1 MGTEHMKA
9 SLLPDRSI
17 VKFAGDDARQFL
29 NSLFTAN
36 ITTLTSNECCY
47 SALLTAQGKII
58 VDAFVSE
65 APAEKGEGFYFDTPK
80 SQFQTFLAKMKG
92 YNLRKKYVVEDLSEK
107 LAIMA
112 VWDGTAATAKY
123 PCHTD
128 PRLAALGQRIM
139 LPPAQAAAVAAEIGA
154 ELVPPE
160 QFEAHR
166 IALGI
171 PRGDLD
177 FAYGDAF
184 PHEADMD
191 QLHGID
197 FKKGCFV
204 GQEVVQR
211 MERRRTARTRVV
223 PVMFDGA
230 APSAGAE
237 VMAAEKPVGTIG
249 STVDGRGLALLRLD
263 RAEDALAAGHALKAG
278 DVTLRLV
285 KPDWVQFPFPGESK
299 QEKAKPA

>member
-1 MGTEHMKA
+1 MKA
-9 SLLPDRSI
+9 SLLPDRGI
-17 VKFAGDDARQFL
+17 VKFAGDDARAFL

-36 ITTLTSNECCY
+36 ITTLTADESRY
-47 SALLTAQGKII
+47 SALLTAQGKLI
-58 VDAFVSE
+58 VDAFVSQ
-65 APAEKGEGFYFDTPK
+65 APAEKGEGFYFDIPA
-80 SQFQTFLAKMKG
+80 SQFQTFFAKMKG
-92 YNLRKKYVVEDLSEK
+92 YNLRKKYAVEDLSEK
-107 LAIMA
+107 LGVMA
-112 VWDGTAATAKY
+112 VWDGTATTTKY

-139 LPPAQAAAVAAEIGA
+139 LPPGEAAVVAAEIGA
-154 ELVPPE
+154 ELVP
-160 QFEAHR
+160 QDAFEAHR
-166 IALGI
+166 IALGV

-177 FAYGDAF
+177 FVYGDAF

-211 MERRRTARTRVV
+211 MERRNTARTRVV
-223 PVMFDGA
+223 SVTFDGV

-237 VMAAEKPVGTIG
+237 VVAGEKSVGTIG

-263 RAEDALAAGHALKAG
+263 RAEDALAAGHPLKAG
-278 DVTLRLV
+278 DVTLHLV
-285 KPDWVQFPFPGESK
+285 KPDWAQFPFPGE
-299 QEKAKPA
+299 AKPGEGKTA

>member
-9 SLLPDRSI
+9 SLLPDRSV
-17 VKFAGDDARQFL
+17 VKFAGDDARAFL

-36 ITTLTSNECCY
+36 ISTLTADESRY
-47 SALLTAQGKII
+47 SALLTAQGKLI
-58 VDAFVSE
+58 VDAFVSQ
-65 APAEKGEGFYFDTPK
+65 APTEKGEGFYFDTPA
-80 SQFQTFLAKMKG
+80 SQFQTFLGKMKG
-92 YNLRKKYVVEDLSEK
+92 YNLRKKYVVEDLTGK
-107 LAIMA
+107 LGIMA
-112 VWDGTAATAKY
+112 VWDGAATTAKY

-128 PRLAALGQRIM
+128 PRLAAIGQRIM
-139 LPPAQAAAVAAEIGA
+139 LPPGEAAAVAAEIGA
-154 ELVPPE
+154 EFVPPE

-177 FAYGDAF
+177 FVYGDAF

-211 MERRRTARTRVV
+211 MERRNTARTRVV
-223 PVMFDGA
+223 SVTFDGA

-237 VMAAEKPVGTIG
+237 VVAGEKSVGTIG

-263 RAEDALAAGHALKAG
+263 RAEDALAAGQPLKAG
-278 DVTLRLV
+278 DVTLHLV
-285 KPDWVQFPFPGESK
+285 KPDWVQFPFPGE
-299 QEKAKPA
+299 AKPEAGKPA

>member
-9 SLLPDRSI
+9 SLLPDRS
-17 VKFAGDDARQFL
+17 VVGFSGDGARKFL

-36 ITTLTSNECCY
+36 IATLKAHESCY

-58 VDAFVSE
+58 VDTIVSE
-65 APAEKGEGFYFDTPK
+65 APAETGEGFYFDVPK
-80 SQFQTFLAKMKG
+80 SQAKSFLDRMKA
-92 YNLRKKYVVEDLSEK
+92 YNLRGKFKVEDLSET
-107 LAIMA
+107 LGIMA
-112 VWDGTAATAKY
+112 VWDGEITMTKY
-123 PCHTD
+123 PCHKD
-128 PRLAALGQRIM
+128 PRLAALGQRII
-139 LPPAQAAAVAAEIGA
+139 LPPHLAADAAAKIGA

-160 QFEAHR
+160 QFETHR

-211 MERRRTARTRVV
+211 MERRGTARTRIV
-223 PVMFDGA
+223 PVTFDGA
-230 APSAGAE
+230 APSAGTV
-237 VMAAEKPVGTIG
+237 VMAAERSVGTIG
-249 STVDGRGLALLRLD
+249 SSMDGRGLALLRLD
-263 RAEDALAAGHALKAG
+263 RAQDALAAGHPLKASG
-278 DVTLRLV
+278 VTLHLV

-299 QEKAKPA
+299 PAEGKTA

>member
-1 MGTEHMKA
+1 MKA
-9 SLLPDRSI
+9 SLLADRSV
-17 VKFAGDDARQFL
+17 VKFSGDGAREFL

-36 ITTLTSNECCY
+36 IATLTAKASCY
-47 SALLTAQGKII
+47 CALLTAQGKII
-58 VDAFVSE
+58 IDAIISL
-65 APAEKGEGFYFDTPK
+65 APAHRGEAFYFDTPK
-80 SQFQTFLAKMKG
+80 SEVRGFLAKMNG
-92 YNLRKKYVVEDLSEK
+92 YNLRKKFLVEDLCET
-107 LAIMA
+107 LGVMA
-112 VWDGTAATAKY
+112 AWDGTAATTKH

-139 LPPAQAAAVAAEIGA
+139 LPPHLAAEAAAEIGA

-166 IALGI
+166 IALGV

-184 PHEADMD
+184 PHEADID

-211 MERRRTARTRVV
+211 IERRNSARTRVV
-223 PVMFDGA
+223 PVTFDGA
-230 APSAGAE
+230 APG
-237 VMAAEKPVGTIG
+237 VGTDVVAAEKPVGTIG
-249 STVDGRGLALLRLD
+249 SSVDGRGLALLRLD
-263 RAEDALAAGHALKAG
+263 RAEDALAAGHPLKAG
-278 DVTLRLV
+278 DVTVRLV
-285 KPDWVQFPFPGESK
+285 KPDWAQFPFPGESK
-299 QEKAKPA
+299 SKEGKPA

>member
-17 VKFAGDDARQFL
+17 VKFAGDDARVFL

-36 ITTLTSNECCY
+36 ISTLTADESRY
-47 SALLTAQGKII
+47 SALLTAQGKLII
-58 VDAFVSE
+58 DTFISQ
-65 APAEKGEGFYFDTPK
+65 APAEKGEGFYFDIPK
-80 SQFQTFLAKMKG
+80 SQLQTFLAKMKG

-123 PCHTD
+123 PCHAD
-128 PRLAALGQRIM
+128 PRLDALGQRIM
-139 LPPAQAAAVAAEIGA
+139 LPPDEAVAVAAEIGA
-154 ELVPPE
+154 ELVPPDAC
-160 QFEAHR
+160 EAHR
-166 IALGI
+166 IALGV

-177 FAYGDAF
+177 FVYGDAF

-211 MERRRTARTRVV
+211 MERRNTARTRVV
-223 PVMFDGA
+223 SVTFDGA

-237 VMAAEKPVGTIG
+237 VVAGEKSVGTIG

-263 RAEDALAAGHALKAG
+263 RAEDALAAGHPLKAG
-278 DVTLRLV
+278 DVTLHLI
-285 KPDWVQFPFPGESK
+285 KPDWVQFPFPGET
-299 QEKAKPA
+299 KPGEGKTA

>member
-1 MGTEHMKA
+1 MKA

-17 VKFAGDDARQFL
+17 VKFAGDDARTFL
-29 NSLFTAN
+29 NSLLTAN
-36 ITTLTSNECCY
+36 ITTLTANECRY
-47 SALLTAQGKII
+47 SALLTAQGKLI

-80 SQFQTFLAKMKG
+80 SQFQAFLAKMKG

-107 LAIMA
+107 LGILA
-112 VWDGTAATAKY
+112 VWEGTATTAKY
-123 PCHTD
+123 PCHAD

-139 LPPAQAAAVAAEIGA
+139 LPPDQVAAVAVEIGA
-154 ELVPPE
+154 ELVPPDA
-160 QFEAHR
+160 FEAHR

-177 FAYGDAF
+177 FVYGDAF

-211 MERRRTARTRVV
+211 MERRSTARTRVV
-223 PVMFDGA
+223 PVTFDGA
-230 APSAGAE
+230 APSVGTD
-237 VMAAEKPVGTIG
+237 VMAGEKSVGTVG
-249 STVDGRGLALLRLD
+249 SSVDGRGLALLRLD
-263 RAEDALAAGHALKAG
+263 RAEDALAAGHPLKAG
-278 DVTLRLV
+278 DVTLHLV

-299 QEKAKPA
+299 PEEGKRA

>member
-1 MGTEHMKA
+1 MKA

-17 VKFAGDDARQFL
+17 VRFAGEDARAFL

-36 ITTLTSNECCY
+36 IATLTQNELRY
-47 SALLTAQGKII
+47 SALLTAQGKLI
-58 VDAFVSE
+58 VDAFVSQ
-65 APAEKGEGFYFDTPK
+65 APVEKGEGFYFDTPK
-80 SQFQTFLAKMKG
+80 SQVEAFLARMKA
-92 YNLRKKYVVEDLSEK
+92 YNLRRKYAVEDLSDH
-107 LAIMA
+107 LAVMA

-123 PCHTD
+123 PCHAD

-139 LPPAQAAAVAAEIGA
+139 LPPGEAAAVAAEIGA
-154 ELVPPE
+154 ELAGPE

-166 IALGI
+166 IALGV

-184 PHEADMD
+184 PHEADID

-211 MERRRTARTRVV
+211 MERRHTARTRVV
-223 PVMFDGA
+223 PVTFDGT
-230 APSAGAE
+230 APSTGAE
-237 VMAAEKPVGTIG
+237 VTAAE
-249 STVDGRGLALLRLD
+249 
-263 RAEDALAAGHALKAG
+263 
-278 DVTLRLV
+278 
-285 KPDWVQFPFPGESK
+285 
-299 QEKAKPA
+299 

>member
-17 VKFAGDDARQFL
+17 VKFAGDDARTFL

-36 ITTLTSNECCY
+36 IATLTADESRY
-47 SALLTAQGKII
+47 SALLTAQGKLI
-58 VDAFVSE
+58 VDVLVSQ
-65 APAEKGEGFYFDTPK
+65 APADKGEAFYFDTPK

-107 LAIMA
+107 LGIVA
-112 VWDGTAATAKY
+112 VWDGTAMTVKY

-139 LPPAQAAAVAAEIGA
+139 LPPGEATALAAEIGA

-160 QFEAHR
+160 EFEAHR

-171 PRGDLD
+171 PHGDLD

-211 MERRRTARTRVV
+211 MERRSTARTRVV
-223 PVMFDGA
+223 PVTFDGA
-230 APSAGAE
+230 APSIGTDVTAG
-237 VMAAEKPVGTIG
+237 EKSLGTIG
-249 STVDGRGLALLRLD
+249 SSVDGRGLALLRLD
-263 RAEDALAAGHALKAG
+263 RAEDALAAGQPLMAG
-278 DVTLRLV
+278 GVTLHLV

-299 QEKAKPA
+299 PDEGKRA

>member
-1 MGTEHMKA
+1 T
-9 SLLPDRSI
+9 
-17 VKFAGDDARQFL
+17 
-29 NSLFTAN
+29 
-36 ITTLTSNECCY
+36 
-47 SALLTAQGKII
+47 
-58 VDAFVSE
+58 E
-65 APAEKGEGFYFDTPK
+65 APAETGEGFYFDTPK
-80 SQFQTFLAKMKG
+80 SQAKTFLAKMNG
-92 YNLRKKYVVEDLSEK
+92 YNLRKKFLVEDLSEM
-107 LAIMA
+107 LGVMA
-112 VWDGTAATAKY
+112 VWDGTAAMTKY

-139 LPPAQAAAVAAEIGA
+139 LPPHLAAEAAAEIGA

-166 IALGI
+166 IALGV

-211 MERRRTARTRVV
+211 IERRNSARTRVV
-223 PVMFDGA
+223 PVTFDGA
-230 APSAGAE
+230 APG
-237 VMAAEKPVGTIG
+237 VGTEVVAAGKSVGTVG
-249 STVDGRGLALLRLD
+249 SSVDGRGLALLRLD
-263 RAEDALAAGHALKAG
+263 RAEDA
-278 DVTLRLV
+278 
-285 KPDWVQFPFPGESK
+285 
-299 QEKAKPA
+299 

>member
-1 MGTEHMKA
+1 MKA

-17 VKFAGDDARQFL
+17 VTFAGDDARKFL

-36 ITTLTSNECCY
+36 IAALTADESCY

-58 VDAFVSE
+58 VDALISE
-65 APAEKGEGFYFDTPK
+65 SPAEKGEGFYFDMPK
-80 SQFQTFLAKMKG
+80 SQAQTFLAKMNG

-107 LAIMA
+107 LGVLA
-112 VWDGTAATAKY
+112 VWDGTAVATKY

-128 PRLAALGQRIM
+128 PRLAALGQRIV
-139 LPPAQAAAVAAEIGA
+139 LPPHLAAETAAEIGA

-211 MERRRTARTRVV
+211 MERRKIARTRVV
-223 PVMFDGA
+223 PVTFDGA
-230 APSAGAE
+230 APSVGTG
-237 VMAAEKPVGTIG
+237 VSAAEKSIGTIG
-249 STVDGRGLALLRLD
+249 SSVDGRGLALLRLD

-278 DVTLRLV
+278 GVTLHLV
-285 KPDWVQFPFPGESK
+285 KPEWAQFPFPGERK
-299 QEKAKPA
+299 PQESESA

>member
-1 MGTEHMKA
+1 MKA

-17 VKFAGDDARQFL
+17 VKFAGDDARAFL

-36 ITTLTSNECCY
+36 IITLTAHESRY
-47 SALLTAQGKII
+47 SALLTAQGKLI

-112 VWDGTAATAKY
+112 VWDGAATTTKY

-128 PRLAALGQRIM
+128 PRLTAMGQRIM
-139 LPPAQAAAVAAEIGA
+139 LPPGEAAAVAAEIGA
-154 ELVPPE
+154 ELLP
-160 QFEAHR
+160 QDAFEAHR
-166 IALGI
+166 IALGV

-211 MERRRTARTRVV
+211 MERRHTARTRVV
-223 PVMFDGA
+223 PVTFEGA
-230 APSAGAE
+230 PPSAGAE
-237 VMAAEKPVGTIG
+237 VMAAEKSVGTIG

-299 QEKAKPA
+299 PEEGKTA

>member
-1 MGTEHMKA
+1 MKA

-17 VKFAGDDARQFL
+17 VKFAGDDARAFL

-36 ITTLTSNECCY
+36 FTTLTANESRY
-47 SALLTAQGKII
+47 SALLTAQGKLI

-80 SQFQTFLAKMKG
+80 SQFQIFLAKMKG
-92 YNLRKKYVVEDLSEK
+92 YNLRKKYVVEDLSDK
-107 LAIMA
+107 LGIMA
-112 VWDGTAATAKY
+112 VWDGTATASKY

-128 PRLAALGQRIM
+128 PRLPALGQRIM
-139 LPPAQAAAVAAEIGA
+139 LPPGEAAAAAAEIGA
-154 ELVPPE
+154 ELVP
-160 QFEAHR
+160 QDAFEAHR
-166 IALGI
+166 IALGV

-177 FAYGDAF
+177 FVYGDAF

-211 MERRRTARTRVV
+211 MERRNTARTRVV
-223 PVMFDGA
+223 PVTFDGA
-230 APSAGAE
+230 APSVGAE
-237 VMAAEKPVGTIG
+237 VTAAEKSVGTIG

-278 DVTLRLV
+278 DVTLHLV

-299 QEKAKPA
+299 PEAGKTA

>member
-9 SLLPDRSI
+9 SLLTDRSI
-17 VKFAGDDARQFL
+17 VKFAGDDARVFL

-36 ITTLTSNECCY
+36 ISTLTPGESRY
-47 SALLTAQGKII
+47 SALLTAQGKLI
-58 VDAFVSE
+58 VDAFVTQ
-65 APAEKGEGFYFDTPK
+65 APAEKGEGFYFDTPA
-80 SQFQTFLAKMKG
+80 SQLPTFLAKMKG
-92 YNLRKKYVVEDLSEK
+92 YNLRRKYVVEDLSGQ
-107 LAIMA
+107 LGILA
-112 VWDGTAATAKY
+112 VWNGTAATAKY

-128 PRLAALGQRIM
+128 PRLPALGQRIM
-139 LPPAQAAAVAAEIGA
+139 LPPGEAAALAAEIGA
-154 ELVPPE
+154 ELQPQE
-160 QFEAHR
+160 AFEAHR

-177 FAYGDAF
+177 FVYGDAF

-211 MERRRTARTRVV
+211 MERRNTARTRVV
-223 PVMFDGA
+223 PVTFDGA
-230 APSAGAE
+230 APSPGAE
-237 VMAAEKPVGTIG
+237 VMAAEKSVGTIG

-285 KPDWVQFPFPGESK
+285 KPDWVQFPFPGE
-299 QEKAKPA
+299 AKPGEGKTA

>member
-1 MGTEHMKA
+1 MKA

-17 VKFAGDDARQFL
+17 VRFAGDDARAFL

-36 ITTLTSNECCY
+36 ISTLAAGESRY
-47 SALLTAQGKII
+47 SALLTAQGKLII
-58 VDAFVSE
+58 DAFISQ

-80 SQFQTFLAKMKG
+80 SQRETFLLKMKG
-92 YNLRKKYVVEDLSEK
+92 YNLRKKYAVEDLSDT

-112 VWDGTAATAKY
+112 VWDGAAATAKY

-128 PRLAALGQRIM
+128 PRLPALGQRIM
-139 LPPAQAAAVAAEIGA
+139 LPPGEAAAVAAGIGA
-154 ELVPPE
+154 ELVPADAY
-160 QFEAHR
+160 EAHR

-171 PRGDLD
+171 PQGDLD

-191 QLHGID
+191 QLNGID

-211 MERRRTARTRVV
+211 MERRHTARTRVV
-223 PVMFDGA
+223 PVTFDGA
-230 APSAGAE
+230 TPSAGAE
-237 VMAAEKPVGTIG
+237 VTAAEKSVGTIG
-249 STVDGRGLALLRLD
+249 STVNGRGLALLRLD

-278 DVTLRLV
+278 DVTLHLV
-285 KPDWVQFPFPGESK
+285 KPDWVQFPFPGE
-299 QEKAKPA
+299 AKPGEGKTA

>member
-1 MGTEHMKA
+1 MKA

-17 VKFAGDDARQFL
+17 VKFAGDDARAFL

-36 ITTLTSNECCY
+36 ITTLTANESRY
-47 SALLTAQGKII
+47 SALLTAQGKLI
-58 VDAFVSE
+58 VDAFVSQ
-65 APAEKGEGFYFDTPK
+65 APVEKGEGFYFDIPT

-92 YNLRKKYVVEDLSEK
+92 YNLRKKYLVEDLSGK
-107 LAIMA
+107 LGIMA
-112 VWDGTAATAKY
+112 VWDGTATTTKY
-123 PCHTD
+123 PCHAD

-139 LPPAQAAAVAAEIGA
+139 LPPEEAATVAAEIGA
-154 ELVPPE
+154 ELVPPD

-166 IALGI
+166 IALGV

-177 FAYGDAF
+177 FVYGDAF

-211 MERRRTARTRVV
+211 MERRHTARTRVV

-237 VMAAEKPVGTIG
+237 VMAAEKTVGTIG

-263 RAEDALAAGHALKAG
+263 RAEDALASGHPLKAG

-285 KPDWVQFPFPGESK
+285 KPDWVQFPFPGEAKS
-299 QEKAKPA
+299 EANKPA

>member
-17 VKFAGDDARQFL
+17 IKFAGEDARAFL
-29 NSLFTAN
+29 NSLFTAD
-36 ITTLTSNECCY
+36 ISTLTAEESRY
-47 SALLTAQGKII
+47 AALLTAQGKLI
-58 VDAFVSE
+58 VDAFVSQ

-80 SQFQTFLAKMKG
+80 SQTDAFLARMKA
-92 YNLRKKYVVEDLSEK
+92 YNLRKKYAVEDLSEQ
-107 LAIMA
+107 LGIMA

-128 PRLAALGQRIM
+128 PRLAELGQRIM
-139 LPPAQAAAVAAEIGA
+139 LPPGEAAALAAEIGA
-154 ELVPPE
+154 ELVGPAE
-160 QFEAHR
+160 FEAHR
-166 IALGI
+166 IGLGV

-184 PHEADMD
+184 PHEADID

-211 MERRRTARTRVV
+211 MERRHTARTRVV
-223 PVMFDGA
+223 PVTFEGA
-230 APSAGAE
+230 APSTGAE
-237 VMAAEKPVGTIG
+237 VTAAEKAVGTIG
-249 STVDGRGLALLRLD
+249 STVNGRGLALLRLD

-278 DVTLRLV
+278 EVTLHLV
-285 KPDWVQFPFPGESK
+285 KPDWVQFPFPGE
-299 QEKAKPA
+299 AKGA

>member
-1 MGTEHMKA
+1 MKA

-17 VKFAGDDARQFL
+17 VKFAGEDARAFL
-29 NSLFTAN
+29 NSLFTAD
-36 ITTLTSNECCY
+36 ISTLTADESRY
-47 SALLTAQGKII
+47 AALLTAQGKLI
-58 VDAFVSE
+58 VDAFVSQ

-80 SQFQTFLAKMKG
+80 SQTAVFLARMKT
-92 YNLRKKYVVEDLSEK
+92 YNLRKKYAVEDLSEQ
-107 LAIMA
+107 LGVMA

-123 PCHTD
+123 PCHHD
-128 PRLAALGQRIM
+128 PRLSALGQRIM
-139 LPPAQAAAVAAEIGA
+139 LPPGEAAAVAAEIGA
-154 ELVPPE
+154 ELVGPE

-166 IALGI
+166 IGLGV

-184 PHEADMD
+184 PHEADID

-211 MERRRTARTRVV
+211 MERRHTARTRVV
-223 PVMFDGA
+223 PVTFEGT

-237 VMAAEKPVGTIG
+237 VTAAEKAVGTVG

-278 DVTLRLV
+278 DVTLHLV
-285 KPDWVQFPFPGESK
+285 KPDWVQFPFPGE
-299 QEKAKPA
+299 AKPA

>member
-17 VKFAGDDARQFL
+17 IKFAGDDARAFL
-29 NSLFTAN
+29 NSLFTAD
-36 ITTLTSNECCY
+36 ISTLTAEESRY
-47 SALLTAQGKII
+47 AALLTAQGKLI
-58 VDAFVSE
+58 VDAFVSQ
-65 APAEKGEGFYFDTPK
+65 APAEKGEGFYFDTPR
-80 SQFQTFLAKMKG
+80 SQTDTFLARMKA
-92 YNLRKKYVVEDLSEK
+92 YNLRKKYAVEDLSEQ
-107 LAIMA
+107 LGIMA

-139 LPPAQAAAVAAEIGA
+139 LPPGKAAAVAAEIGA
-154 ELVPPE
+154 ELVGPE
-160 QFEAHR
+160 QFETHR
-166 IALGI
+166 IGLGV

-184 PHEADMD
+184 PHEADID

-211 MERRRTARTRVV
+211 MERRHTARTRVV
-223 PVMFDGA
+223 PVTFEGA
-230 APSAGAE
+230 APSAGTE
-237 VMAAEKPVGTIG
+237 VTAAEKSVGIIG

-263 RAEDALAAGHALKAG
+263 RAEDALAAGHALKSG
-278 DVTLRLV
+278 DVTLHLV
-285 KPDWVQFPFPGESK
+285 KPDWVQFPFPGEPK
-299 QEKAKPA
+299 GT

>member
-9 SLLPDRSI
+9 SLLPDRGI
-17 VKFAGDDARQFL
+17 VKFSGDDARAFL

-36 ITTLTSNECCY
+36 ISTLTADESRY
-47 SALLTAQGKII
+47 SALLTAQGKLI
-58 VDAFVSE
+58 VDAFVFE
-65 APAEKGEGFYFDTPK
+65 APAEKGEGFYFDMPK
-80 SQFQTFLAKMKG
+80 SQLQTFLAKMKG
-92 YNLRKKYVVEDLSEK
+92 YNLRKKYLVEDLSEK
-107 LAIMA
+107 LGILA
-112 VWDGTAATAKY
+112 VWDGTAATTKY

-139 LPPAQAAAVAAEIGA
+139 LPPGEAAAVAAEISA
-154 ELVPPE
+154 ELVP
-160 QFEAHR
+160 QDAFEAHR
-166 IALGI
+166 IALGV

-177 FAYGDAF
+177 FVYGDAF

-211 MERRRTARTRVV
+211 MERRNIARTRVV
-223 PVMFDGA
+223 PVTFDGV

-237 VMAAEKPVGTIG
+237 VTAAEKTVGTIG

-263 RAEDALAAGHALKAG
+263 RAEDALAAGHPLKAG
-278 DVTLRLV
+278 DVTLHLV

-299 QEKAKPA
+299 TEGKTA

>member
-1 MGTEHMKA
+1 MKA

-17 VKFAGDDARQFL
+17 VKFAGDDARAFL

-36 ITTLTSNECCY
+36 ISTLTANESRY
-47 SALLTAQGKII
+47 SALLTAQGKLI
-58 VDAFVSE
+58 VDAFVFE
-65 APAEKGEGFYFDTPK
+65 APAEKGEGFYFDMPK
-80 SQFQTFLAKMKG
+80 SQLQTFLAKMKG
-92 YNLRKKYVVEDLSEK
+92 YNLRKKYLVEDLSEK
-107 LAIMA
+107 LGILA
-112 VWDGTAATAKY
+112 VWDGTAATTKY

-139 LPPAQAAAVAAEIGA
+139 LPPGEAAAVAAEISA
-154 ELVPPE
+154 ELVP
-160 QFEAHR
+160 QDAFEAHR
-166 IALGI
+166 IALGV

-177 FAYGDAF
+177 FVYGDAF

-211 MERRRTARTRVV
+211 MERRNIARTRVV
-223 PVMFDGA
+223 PVTFDGA

-237 VMAAEKPVGTIG
+237 VTAAEKTVGTIG

-263 RAEDALAAGHALKAG
+263 RAEDALAAGHPLKAG

-299 QEKAKPA
+299 TEGKTA

>member
-17 VKFAGDDARQFL
+17 VKFAGDDARAFL

-36 ITTLTSNECCY
+36 ISTLTADESRY
-47 SALLTAQGKII
+47 SALLTAQGKLII
-58 VDAFVSE
+58 DAFVSQ
-65 APAEKGEGFYFDTPK
+65 APAEKGEGFYFDIPK
-80 SQFQTFLAKMKG
+80 SQLQTFLGKMKG

-107 LAIMA
+107 LAILS
-112 VWDGTAATAKY
+112 VWDGTATTAKY
-123 PCHTD
+123 PCHAD

-139 LPPAQAAAVAAEIGA
+139 LPPGEAAAVTAEIGA
-154 ELVPPE
+154 ELAPPDA
-160 QFEAHR
+160 FEAHR
-166 IALGI
+166 IALGV

-177 FAYGDAF
+177 FVYGDAF

-211 MERRRTARTRVV
+211 MERRNTARTRVV
-223 PVMFDGA
+223 PVTFDGT

-237 VMAAEKPVGTIG
+237 VVAGEKSVGTIG

-263 RAEDALAAGHALKAG
+263 RAEDALAAGHPLKAG
-278 DVTLRLV
+278 DVTLHLV
-285 KPDWVQFPFPGESK
+285 KPDWVQFPFPGET
-299 QEKAKPA
+299 KPGEGKTA